1 MQISPKAEGFAPS
14 TMRCVLFLVVA
25 LAQMAAALQIQT
37 PWAASVVPRI
47 HSQPVAFFFGES
59 QAQKDAKERQ
69 GC

>member
-1 MQISPKAEGFAPS
+1 
-14 TMRCVLFLVVA
+14 MRCVLFLVVA

-69 GC
+69 VC